1 MLRPGSSD
9 GRLNTTGC
17 IILPAALFIALMLA
31 SAGVAIWPRMAAPG
45 AAILCSGE
53 VIYESHGASYRPGEY
68 TITRTLY
75 CQTGEGKGAARDEI
89 TFQAAGISFL
99 IYAVI
104 AFLLL
109 RFLVAPWLRRRAAR
123 TLEAAGIVSP
133 GTAGGP
139 ASPADLRAILARV
152 SEAVGRG
159 EANVTVRNVTLDATG
174 AADPGAGAGDD
185 DLEQRLA
192 RLRALRDQGLIT
204 SQDYD
209 AKKAELL
216 SRL

>member
-1 MLRPGSSD
+1 MLRSGSSD
-9 GRLNTTGC
+9 GRLNATGC
-17 IILPAALFIALMLA
+17 IILPASLFIALMLA

-45 AAILCSGE
+45 AAILCGGE

-68 TITRTLY
+68 TVTRTLY
-75 CQTGEGKGAARDEI
+75 CQTGEGKSAARDEI

-133 GTAGGP
+133 GIAGAP

-159 EANVTVRNVTLDATG
+159 AASVTVRNVTVDATG
-174 AADPGAGAGDD
+174 AADPDAGDD

-204 SQDYD
+204 DHDYD
-209 AKKAELL
+209 AKKTELL